1 MAMHSHGTLDD
12 AALFARPTSELGR
25 LRGQSMLLCL
35 VGIAISAALGA
46 VSLAFGKPLIEPGVF
61 WQSYLIAYVFW
72 IGLTLGPLAVLMIQ
86 HLTGGAWTFPSR
98 RILEAATRNLPLM
111 AVLFAPIA
119 MNLQTLYA
127 WARPTE
133 TLSEEVAHMVHLK
146 HAYLNAPFFFARA
159 ALFFVVWGVLIFL
172 LNKWSKEQDDTP
184 PLPPGP
190 SSRRFRLLAGP
201 GLVLY
206 VLTVTFMSVD
216 WIMSLDPAWYST
228 IFGVL
233 TMGGQGLST
242 MAFTILVLAGLSR
255 FQPMSQVANRDIF
268 HDLGKLMFAFTMLWA
283 YFSVSQLLIIWSA
296 NLPEEIP
303 FYLQRLH
310 GPWAPISIAVLLL
323 QFVAPFVLLLSRD
336 LKRNPDAVK
345 WVALLVLVM
354 RVVDITWTIGPV
366 FRTQGSSLHWL
377 DFAVTF
383 AMGAVWLAL
392 FWRNL
397 AGRSLVPAHDPYFK
411 EAMAHGGH

>member
-1 MAMHSHGTLDD
+1 MAMHTHGTLDD
-12 AALFARPTSELGR
+12 AALFARPTTELGR

-35 VGIAISAALGA
+35 IGVAGSAAMGA
-46 VSLAFGKPLIEPGVF
+46 VGLAFGKPLIEPGVI

-111 AVLFAPIA
+111 AVLFIPIA
-119 MNLQTLYA
+119 MNLPALYK
-127 WARPTE
+127 WAQPVDS
-133 TLSEEVAHMVHLK
+133 LSEEVAHMVHLK
-146 HAYLNAPFFFARA
+146 AAYLNPSFFYLRA
-159 ALFFVVWGVLIFL
+159 AIFFLIWGALIFL
-172 LNKWSKEQDDTP
+172 LNKWSKEQDEHP

-190 SSRRFRLLAGP
+190 NTRRFRLLSAP

-206 VLTVTFMSVD
+206 VLTITFMSVD

-228 IFGVL
+228 IFGIL
-233 TMGGQGLST
+233 TIGGQGLST
-242 MAFTILVLAGLSR
+242 MAFTIIVLSGLVK
-255 FQPMSQVANRDIF
+255 FQPMSHVANLDNF
-268 HDLGKLMFAFTMLWA
+268 HDLGKLMFAFIMLWA

-303 FYLQRLH
+303 FYLERLH

-336 LKRNPDAVK
+336 LKRNPAAVR
-345 WVALLVLVM
+345 WVALLVLIM

-366 FRTQGSSLHWL
+366 FRDGSSLHWL
-377 DFAVTF
+377 DFAVVF
-383 AMGAVWLAL
+383 AMGAVWLAM

-411 EAMAHGGH
+411 EAVAHGGH